1 MRLGGR
7 ILALVGAAGL
17 LVSFTVSPNQASS
30 AASQVWSPF
39 VLVAGLLLVGLV
51 AEGDGLFRAAGYR
64 LARLARSGVVLFA
77 GSALLVA
84 LVTSV
89 LNLDTSV
96 VFLTPVVVHAARSRG
111 HDEGPFLYS
120 CLLLSNAG
128 SLLLPGSNLTNLIVA
143 GHLHVSGAAF
153 FGRMA
158 PAWAVVVVV
167 TAIVVG
173 LVERRTLGAGTGDPG
188 PRPSVT
194 VGLGLAA
201 VLAVT
206 VFVVV
211 LRSPAVPVAVVGVLV
226 VGIRVVTRRQRSDG
240 VVNVLG
246 VPVLVGLFGV
256 AVALGT
262 LGRAWSGPATLLS
275 HLDAWGTAALAAGA
289 SVLVNNLP
297 AASLLASRVPPRPY
311 ALLVGLDVGPS
322 LFVTGSMAWI
332 LWLRAARSAGA
343 RPSVA
348 RASFLGALSVP
359 LSMAAAVGILSVTGS
374 H

>member
-1 MRLGGR
+1 VAGV
-7 ILALVGAAGL
+7 LVAISLDHGHAR
-17 LVSFTVSPNQASS
+17 S

-64 LARLARSGVVLFA
+64 IAGLAPNAVTLFA
-77 GSALLVA
+77 GAAVLVA

-96 VFLTPVVVHAARSRG
+96 VFLTPVLAHAARSRG
-111 HDEGPFLYS
+111 HDEAPLLYG

-158 PAWAVVVVV
+158 PAWIVAVAV
-167 TAIVVG
+167 TATVVG
-173 LVERRTLGAGTGDPG
+173 VLERRSLRTGAGGRTEP
-188 PRPSVT
+188 PPVAL
-194 VGLGLAA
+194 GLGLAA
-201 VLAVT
+201 VIVVT
-206 VFVVV
+206 ILVVV
-211 LRSPAVPVAVVGVLV
+211 LRSPALPVASVGIVV
-226 VGIRVVTRRQRSDG
+226 VGIRLATRRERPDQVAG
-240 VVNVLG
+240 VLG
-246 VPVLVGLFGV
+246 LPVLVGLFGV

-262 LGRAWSGPATLLS
+262 LGRSWSGPATLLS
-275 HLDAWGTAALAAGA
+275 HLNAWGTAAVAAGA
-289 SVLVNNLP
+289 SVVFNNLP

-311 ALLVGLDVGPS
+311 ALLIGLDIGPN
-322 LFVTGSMAWI
+322 LFVTGSLSWI
-332 LWLRAARSAGA
+332 LWRRAASAAGA
-343 RPSVA
+343 HPSVA
-348 RASFLGALSVP
+348 RASFLGLLSVP
-359 LSMAAAVGILSVTGS
+359 LSMAAAVGMLSLTGS